1 MLLDFET
8 TLLLVG
14 VLITLI
20 ASIIV
25 LVHTNVQ

>member
-14 VLITLI
+14 VLITVI